1 MRKTPPNV
9 QQRANSPLSGASGWQ
24 FEATDG
30 EGRATMSLLLL
41 DVPSHEN
48 AANPE
53 RSDWSNHHRNIPN
66 ACVGVV
72 CVGVVSGE
80 SEGCASEVKWLFKIL
95 RMSSISTKCEMN
107 FLKKLGKAQSVM
119 NLKNFVSGGSR
130 SRNGEK
136 YFLRGKFYKWWKCE
150 AK

>member
-1 MRKTPPNV
+1 M
-9 QQRANSPLSGASGWQ
+9 
-24 FEATDG
+24 
-30 EGRATMSLLLL
+30 
-41 DVPSHEN
+41 
-48 AANPE
+48 
-53 RSDWSNHHRNIPN
+53 
-66 ACVGVV
+66 GVV

-136 YFLRGKFYKWWKCE
+136 FFPEGEVLQVVE
-150 AK
+150 M